1 MRSQL
6 RYAKMQLCG
15 CKATR
20 GRFQAQRSQRLTRAR
35 PAQGYVRG
43 GLGCRYSPIITPD
56 LIRGRAFACARSVNG
71 GFREWRKR
79 LLMSRS
85 GWMAE
90 GLLRDPQ
97 SVYSRQAFDHW
108 AAIYGTSSALR
119 DEFREGGLYPH
130 KVRQLGSDIS
140 QVLLG
145 KGLNRLASGSVLWSQ
160 V

>member
-1 MRSQL
+1 M
-6 RYAKMQLCG
+6 AG
-15 CKATR
+15 H
-20 GRFQAQRSQRLTRAR
+20 
-35 PAQGYVRG
+35 
-43 GLGCRYSPIITPD
+43 
-56 LIRGRAFACARSVNG
+56 
-71 GFREWRKR
+71 
-79 LLMSRS
+79 

-90 GLLRDPQ
+90 GLLRDPK

-108 AAIYGTSSALR
+108 AAIYGTTSALR

-140 QVLLG
+140 QMLLG